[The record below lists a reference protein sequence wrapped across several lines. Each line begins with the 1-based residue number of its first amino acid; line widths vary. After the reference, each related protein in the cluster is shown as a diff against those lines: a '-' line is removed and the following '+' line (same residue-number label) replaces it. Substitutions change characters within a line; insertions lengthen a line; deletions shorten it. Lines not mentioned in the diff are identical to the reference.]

1 MNQIEIFPDYPAN
14 LEQALIDDRIDL
26 GLVPVA
32 AIPLLKQW
40 WLVGDYCIGA
50 DGAVASVCLFSD
62 VPLHQIDTVLLDYQ
76 SRTSVELVKIL
87 IREHWKLNVRFVNV
101 SQEFQHEVSGNTAA
115 LIIGDRALRQRRV
128 SRFCYDLAEAWM
140 EFTGLPFVFAAWVSN
155 KPLPEDFIKDF
166 NSANAFGVQRI
177 DEVIASID
185 NADNF
190 DLEEY
195 FRKYIS
201 YDLDRNKRQGLQ
213 TFLHF
218 LDRRINVS
226 T

>member
-14 LEQALIDDRIDL
+14 LEQALIVDRIDL

-87 IREHWKLNVRFVNV
+87 IREHWKLNVRFVNA
-101 SQEFQHEVSGNTAA
+101 SKEFQHKVSGNTAA

-128 SRFCYDLAEAWM
+128 SKFCYDLAEAWM

-155 KPLPEDFIKDF
+155 KPLPEGFIKDF

-177 DEVIASID
+177 DEVIGSID

-201 YDLDRNKRQGLQ
+201 YDLDRNKRKGLQ

-226 T
+226 M